1 MNTNWLNTKEYP
13 FAHNYLTVDGAQ
25 LHYID
30 EGQGEVILFVHG
42 TPSWSFEFRNV
53 IKYLSKKYRCIA
65 LDHIGF
71 GLSDKPAGYDYSIQN
86 HTATLLKLIN
96 HLQLNQFTMLVH
108 DFGGIIG
115 LAAAEQIPEK
125 ISKLIILNTWCRSI
139 QDEPEYKKMKGILGS
154 PLMPFLYRYFN
165 FSAKYILPAA
175 FGERS
180 RLTPEVH
187 QQYLKPFG
195 NACERNGTV
204 AFAKSLLR
212 DQDYY
217 ASIGKKL
224 PVLKNKPVLII
235 WGMKD
240 AFITEKHL
248 LWMQEQFPAAEVV
261 KYEDAGH
268 FVLEEKSVVAGPVIE
283 AFLG

>member
-1 MNTNWLNTKEYP
+1 MNTNWLNTNEYP
-13 FAHNYLTVDGAQ
+13 FKH
-25 LHYID
+25 HYFKVNDTTMHYVD
-30 EGQGEVILFVHG
+30 EGEGEVLLFVHG

-53 IKYLSKKYRCIA
+53 IKFLSKKYRCIA
-65 LDHIGF
+65 IDHIGF
-71 GLSDKPAGYDYSIQN
+71 GLSEKPAKYDYTVQN
-86 HTATLLKLIN
+86 HTASLLKLVT

-125 ISKLIILNTWCRSI
+125 IKGLVILNTWCRSI
-139 QDEPEYKKMKGILGS
+139 QDEPEYKKMKMILGS
-154 PLMPFLYRYFN
+154 PLMPLLYRYLN

-180 RLTPEVH
+180 RLTPEIH
-187 QQYLKPFG
+187 QHFLRPFSKVS
-195 NACERNGTV
+195 ERNGTI

-217 ASIGKKL
+217 ASVGEKL
-224 PVLKNKPVLII
+224 SILKDNPVLII

-240 AFITEKHL
+240 EFITEKHL
-248 LWMQEQFPAAEVV
+248 LWMQEQFPGSKVV
-261 KYEDAGH
+261 RYDDAGH
-268 FVLEEKSVVAGPVIE
+268 FVLEEKSVVAGPVIAE
-283 AFLG
+283 FMG

>member
-1 MNTNWLNTKEYP
+1 MNTNWLNTNEYP
-13 FAHNYLTVDGAQ
+13 FKH
-25 LHYID
+25 HYFKVNDTTMHYVD
-30 EGQGEVILFVHG
+30 EGEGEVLLFVHG

-53 IKYLSKKYRCIA
+53 IKFLSKKYRCIA
-65 LDHIGF
+65 IDHIGF
-71 GLSDKPAGYDYSIQN
+71 GLSEKPAKYDYTVQN
-86 HTATLLKLIN
+86 HTASLLKLIT

-125 ISKLIILNTWCRSI
+125 IKGLVILNTWCRSI
-139 QDEPEYKKMKGILGS
+139 QDEPEYKKMKVILGS
-154 PLMPFLYRYFN
+154 PLMPLLYRYLN

-180 RLTPEVH
+180 RLTPEIH
-187 QQYLKPFG
+187 QHFLRPFSKVS
-195 NACERNGTV
+195 ERNGTI

-217 ASIGKKL
+217 ASVGEKL
-224 PVLKNKPVLII
+224 SILKDKPVLII

-240 AFITEKHL
+240 EFITEKHL
-248 LWMQEQFPAAEVV
+248 LWMQEQFPGSKVV
-261 KYEDAGH
+261 RYDDAGH
-268 FVLEEKSVVAGPVIE
+268 FVLEEKSVVAGPVIAE
-283 AFLG
+283 FMG

>member
-1 MNTNWLNTKEYP
+1 MNTNWLNTNEYP
-13 FAHNYLTVDGAQ
+13 FKH
-25 LHYID
+25 HYFKVNDTTMHYVD
-30 EGQGEVILFVHG
+30 EGEGEVLLFVHG

-53 IKYLSKKYRCIA
+53 IKFLSKKYRCIA
-65 LDHIGF
+65 IDHIGF
-71 GLSDKPAGYDYSIQN
+71 GLSEKPAKYDYTVQN
-86 HTATLLKLIN
+86 HTASLLKLVT

-125 ISKLIILNTWCRSI
+125 IKGLVILNTWCRSI
-139 QDEPEYKKMKGILGS
+139 QDEPEYKKMKMILGS
-154 PLMPFLYRYFN
+154 PLMPLLYRYLN

-180 RLTPEVH
+180 RLTPEIH
-187 QQYLKPFG
+187 QHFLRPFSK
-195 NACERNGTV
+195 ASERNGTI

-224 PVLKNKPVLII
+224 SILKDKPVLII

-240 AFITEKHL
+240 EFITEKHL
-248 LWMQEQFPAAEVV
+248 LWMQEQFPGSKVV
-261 KYEDAGH
+261 RYDDAGH
-268 FVLEEKSVVAGPVIE
+268 FVLEEKSVVAGPVIAE
-283 AFLG
+283 FMG

>member
-1 MNTNWLNTKEYP
+1 MNTNWLNTNEYP
-13 FAHNYLTVDGAQ
+13 FKH
-25 LHYID
+25 HYFKVNDTTMHYVD
-30 EGQGEVILFVHG
+30 EGEGEVLLFVHG

-53 IKYLSKKYRCIA
+53 IKFLSKKYRCIA
-65 LDHIGF
+65 IDHIGF
-71 GLSDKPAGYDYSIQN
+71 GLSEKPAKYDYTVQN
-86 HTATLLKLIN
+86 HTASLLKLIT

-125 ISKLIILNTWCRSI
+125 IKGLVILNTWCRSI
-139 QDEPEYKKMKGILGS
+139 QDEPEYKKMKVILGS
-154 PLMPFLYRYFN
+154 PLMPLLYRYLN

-180 RLTPEVH
+180 RLTPEIH
-187 QQYLKPFG
+187 QHFLRPFSK
-195 NACERNGTV
+195 ASERNGTI

-224 PVLKNKPVLII
+224 SILKDKPVLII

-240 AFITEKHL
+240 EFITEKHL
-248 LWMQEQFPAAEVV
+248 LWMQEQFPGSKVV
-261 KYEDAGH
+261 RYDDAGH
-268 FVLEEKSVVAGPVIE
+268 FVLEEKSVVAGPVIAE
-283 AFLG
+283 FMG

>member
-1 MNTNWLNTKEYP
+1 
-13 FAHNYLTVDGAQ
+13 
-25 LHYID
+25 
-30 EGQGEVILFVHG
+30 HG

-53 IKYLSKKYRCIA
+53 IKHLSKKYRCIA

-96 HLQLNQFTMLVH
+96 NLQLNQFTMLVH

-115 LAAAEQIPEK
+115 LAAAEQIPDK

-195 NACERNGTV
+195 NASERNGTV

-248 LWMQEQFPAAEVV
+248 LWMQEQFPTAEVV

>member
-13 FAHNYLTVDGAQ
+13 FAHNYITVDGAQ

-30 EGQGEVILFVHG
+30 EGQGEVLLFVHG

-115 LAAAEQIPEK
+115 LAAAEQIPDK

-195 NACERNGTV
+195 NAGERNGTV
-204 AFAKSLLR
+204 SFAKSLLR

-217 ASIGKKL
+217 ESIGKML

-248 LWMQEQFPAAEVV
+248 LWMQEQFPTAEVV

>member
-1 MNTNWLNTKEYP
+1 MNTSWLNTKEYP
-13 FAHNYLTVDGAQ
+13 FAHNYLTVVGGQ

-30 EGQGEVILFVHG
+30 EGQGEVLLFVHG

-53 IKYLSKKYRCIA
+53 IKHLSKNYRCIA

-96 HLQLNQFTMLVH
+96 HLQLNQFSMLVH

-115 LAAAEQIPEK
+115 LAAAEQIPDK
-125 ISKLIILNTWCRSI
+125 ISKIIILNTWCRSI

-195 NACERNGTV
+195 NASERNGTV

-212 DQDYY
+212 DQQYY
-217 ASIGKKL
+217 ESIGKML
-224 PVLKNKPVLII
+224 SVLKNKPVLII

>member
-71 GLSDKPAGYDYSIQN
+71 GLSDKPSGYDYSIQN

-115 LAAAEQIPEK
+115 LAAAEQIPDK

-195 NACERNGTV
+195 NAGERNGTV
-204 AFAKSLLR
+204 SFAKSLLR

-217 ASIGKKL
+217 ESIGKML

-248 LWMQEQFPAAEVV
+248 LWMQEQFPTAEVV

>member
-1 MNTNWLNTKEYP
+1 MNTNWLNTNEYP
-13 FAHNYLTVDGAQ
+13 FKH
-25 LHYID
+25 HYFKVNDTTMHYVD
-30 EGQGEVILFVHG
+30 EGEGEVLLFVHG

-53 IKYLSKKYRCIA
+53 IKFLSKKYRCIA
-65 LDHIGF
+65 IDHIGF
-71 GLSDKPAGYDYSIQN
+71 GLSEKPAKYDYTVQN
-86 HTATLLKLIN
+86 HTASLLKLVT

-125 ISKLIILNTWCRSI
+125 IKGLVILNTWCRSI
-139 QDEPEYKKMKGILGS
+139 QDEPEYKKMKMILGS
-154 PLMPFLYRYFN
+154 PLMPLLYRYLN

-180 RLTPEVH
+180 RLTPEIH
-187 QQYLKPFG
+187 QHFLRPFSKVS
-195 NACERNGTV
+195 ERNGTI

-217 ASIGKKL
+217 ASVGEKL
-224 PVLKNKPVLII
+224 SILKDKPVLII

-240 AFITEKHL
+240 EFITEKHL
-248 LWMQEQFPAAEVV
+248 LWMQEQFPGSKVV
-261 KYEDAGH
+261 RYDEAGH
-268 FVLEEKSVVAGPVIE
+268 FVLEEKSVVAGPVIAE
-283 AFLG
+283 FMG

>member
-13 FAHNYLTVDGAQ
+13 FAHNYITVDGAQ

-30 EGQGEVILFVHG
+30 EGQGEVLLFVHG

-96 HLQLNQFTMLVH
+96 HLQLNQFSMLVH

-115 LAAAEQIPEK
+115 LAAAEQIPDK

-195 NACERNGTV
+195 NAGERNGTV
-204 AFAKSLLR
+204 SFAKSLLR

-217 ASIGKKL
+217 ESIGKML

-248 LWMQEQFPAAEVV
+248 LWMQEQFPTAEVV

>member
-13 FAHNYLTVDGAQ
+13 FAHNYITVDGAQ

-71 GLSDKPAGYDYSIQN
+71 GLSDKPSGYDYSIQN

-195 NACERNGTV
+195 NAGERNGTV

-217 ASIGKKL
+217 ESIGKML

-248 LWMQEQFPAAEVV
+248 LWMQEQFPIAEVV

>member
-1 MNTNWLNTKEYP
+1 MNTNWLNTNEYP
-13 FAHNYLTVDGAQ
+13 FKH
-25 LHYID
+25 HYFKVNDTTMHYVD
-30 EGQGEVILFVHG
+30 EGEGEVLLFVHG

-53 IKYLSKKYRCIA
+53 IKFLSKKYRCIA
-65 LDHIGF
+65 IDHIGF
-71 GLSDKPAGYDYSIQN
+71 GLSEKPAKYDYTVQN
-86 HTATLLKLIN
+86 HTASLLKLVT

-125 ISKLIILNTWCRSI
+125 IKGLVILNTWCRSI
-139 QDEPEYKKMKGILGS
+139 QDEPEYKKMKMILGS
-154 PLMPFLYRYFN
+154 PLVPLLYRYLN

-180 RLTPEVH
+180 RLTPEIH
-187 QQYLKPFG
+187 QHFLRPFSKVS
-195 NACERNGTV
+195 ERNGTI

-217 ASIGKKL
+217 ASVGEKL
-224 PVLKNKPVLII
+224 SILKDKPVLII

-240 AFITEKHL
+240 EFITEKHL
-248 LWMQEQFPAAEVV
+248 LWMQEQFPGSKVV
-261 KYEDAGH
+261 RYDDAGH
-268 FVLEEKSVVAGPVIE
+268 FVLEEKSVVAGPVIAE
-283 AFLG
+283 FMG

>member
-1 MNTNWLNTKEYP
+1 MNTNWLNTNEYP
-13 FAHNYLTVDGAQ
+13 FKH
-25 LHYID
+25 HYFKVNDTTMHYVD
-30 EGQGEVILFVHG
+30 EGEGEVLLFVHG

-53 IKYLSKKYRCIA
+53 IKFLSKKYRCIA
-65 LDHIGF
+65 IDHIGF
-71 GLSDKPAGYDYSIQN
+71 GLSEKPAKYDYTVQN
-86 HTATLLKLIN
+86 HTASLLKLVT

-125 ISKLIILNTWCRSI
+125 IKGLVILNTWCRSI
-139 QDEPEYKKMKGILGS
+139 QDEPEYKKMKMILGS
-154 PLMPFLYRYFN
+154 PLMPLLYRYLN

-180 RLTPEVH
+180 RLTPEIH
-187 QQYLKPFG
+187 QHFLRPFSKVS
-195 NACERNGTV
+195 ERNGTI

-217 ASIGKKL
+217 ASVGKKL
-224 PVLKNKPVLII
+224 SILKDKPVLII

-240 AFITEKHL
+240 EFITEKHL
-248 LWMQEQFPAAEVV
+248 LWMQEQFPGSKVV
-261 KYEDAGH
+261 RYDDAGH
-268 FVLEEKSVVAGPVIE
+268 FVLEEKSVVAGPVIAE
-283 AFLG
+283 FMG

>member
-1 MNTNWLNTKEYP
+1 MNTNWLNTNEYP
-13 FAHNYLTVDGAQ
+13 FKH
-25 LHYID
+25 HYFKVNDTTMHYVD
-30 EGQGEVILFVHG
+30 EGEGEVLLFVHG

-53 IKYLSKKYRCIA
+53 IKFLSKKYRCIA
-65 LDHIGF
+65 IDHIGF
-71 GLSDKPAGYDYSIQN
+71 GLSEKPAKYDYTVQN
-86 HTATLLKLIN
+86 HTASLLKLVT

-125 ISKLIILNTWCRSI
+125 IKGLVILNTWCRSI
-139 QDEPEYKKMKGILGS
+139 QDEPEYKKMKVILGS
-154 PLMPFLYRYFN
+154 PLMPLLYRYLN

-180 RLTPEVH
+180 RLTPEIH
-187 QQYLKPFG
+187 QHFLRPFSK
-195 NACERNGTV
+195 ASERNGTI

-224 PVLKNKPVLII
+224 SILKDKPVLII

-240 AFITEKHL
+240 EFITEKHL
-248 LWMQEQFPAAEVV
+248 LWMQEQFPGSKVV
-261 KYEDAGH
+261 RYDDAGH
-268 FVLEEKSVVAGPVIE
+268 FVLEEKSVVAGPVIAE
-283 AFLG
+283 FMG

>member
-1 MNTNWLNTKEYP
+1 MNTNWLNTNEYP
-13 FAHNYLTVDGAQ
+13 FKH
-25 LHYID
+25 HYFKVNDTTMHYVD
-30 EGQGEVILFVHG
+30 EGEGEVLLFVHG

-53 IKYLSKKYRCIA
+53 IKFLSKKYRCIA
-65 LDHIGF
+65 IDHIGF
-71 GLSDKPAGYDYSIQN
+71 GLSEKPAKYDYTVQN
-86 HTATLLKLIN
+86 HTASLLKLVT

-125 ISKLIILNTWCRSI
+125 IKGLVILNTWCRSI
-139 QDEPEYKKMKGILGS
+139 QDEPEYKKMKMILGS
-154 PLMPFLYRYFN
+154 PLMPLLYRYLN

-180 RLTPEVH
+180 RLTPEIH
-187 QQYLKPFG
+187 QHFLRPFSKVS
-195 NACERNGTV
+195 ERNGTI

-224 PVLKNKPVLII
+224 SILKDKPVLII

-240 AFITEKHL
+240 EFITEKHL
-248 LWMQEQFPAAEVV
+248 LWMQEQFPGSKVV
-261 KYEDAGH
+261 RYDDAGH
-268 FVLEEKSVVAGPVIE
+268 FVLEEKSVVAGPVIAE
-283 AFLG
+283 FMG

>member
-1 MNTNWLNTKEYP
+1 M
-13 FAHNYLTVDGAQ
+13 
-25 LHYID
+25 
-30 EGQGEVILFVHG
+30 HG

-53 IKYLSKKYRCIA
+53 IKFLSKKYRCIA
-65 LDHIGF
+65 IDHIGF
-71 GLSDKPAGYDYSIQN
+71 GLSEKPAKYDYTVQN
-86 HTATLLKLIN
+86 HTASLLKLVT

-125 ISKLIILNTWCRSI
+125 IKGLVILNTWCRSI
-139 QDEPEYKKMKGILGS
+139 QDEPEYKKMKMILGS
-154 PLMPFLYRYFN
+154 PLMPLLYRYLN

-180 RLTPEVH
+180 RLTPEIH
-187 QQYLKPFG
+187 QHFLRPFSKVS
-195 NACERNGTV
+195 ERNGTI

-217 ASIGKKL
+217 ASVGEKL
-224 PVLKNKPVLII
+224 SILKDNPVLII

-240 AFITEKHL
+240 EFITEKHL
-248 LWMQEQFPAAEVV
+248 LWMQEQFPGSKVV
-261 KYEDAGH
+261 RYDDAGH
-268 FVLEEKSVVAGPVIE
+268 FVLEEKSVVAGPVIAE
-283 AFLG
+283 FMG

>member
-13 FAHNYLTVDGAQ
+13 FAHNYITVDGAQ

-71 GLSDKPAGYDYSIQN
+71 GLSDKPSGYDYSIQN

-115 LAAAEQIPEK
+115 LAAAEQIPDK

-195 NACERNGTV
+195 NAGERNGTV
-204 AFAKSLLR
+204 SFAKSLLR

-217 ASIGKKL
+217 ESIGKML

-248 LWMQEQFPAAEVV
+248 LWMQEQFPTAEVV

>member
-1 MNTNWLNTKEYP
+1 MNTNWLNTNEYP
-13 FAHNYLTVDGAQ
+13 FKH
-25 LHYID
+25 HYFKVNDTTMHYVD
-30 EGQGEVILFVHG
+30 EGEGEVLLFVHG

-53 IKYLSKKYRCIA
+53 IKFLSKKYRCIA
-65 LDHIGF
+65 IDHIGF
-71 GLSDKPAGYDYSIQN
+71 GLSEKPAKYDYTVQN
-86 HTATLLKLIN
+86 HTASLLKLIT

-125 ISKLIILNTWCRSI
+125 IKGLVILNTWCRSI
-139 QDEPEYKKMKGILGS
+139 QDEPEYKKMKMILGS
-154 PLMPFLYRYFN
+154 PLMPLLYRYLN

-180 RLTPEVH
+180 RLTPEIH
-187 QQYLKPFG
+187 QHFLRPFSKVS
-195 NACERNGTV
+195 ERNGTI

-217 ASIGKKL
+217 ASVGKKL
-224 PVLKNKPVLII
+224 SILKDKPVLII

-240 AFITEKHL
+240 EFITEKHL
-248 LWMQEQFPAAEVV
+248 LWMQEQFPGSKVV
-261 KYEDAGH
+261 RYDDAGH
-268 FVLEEKSVVAGPVIE
+268 FVLEEKSVVAGPVIAE
-283 AFLG
+283 FMG

>member
-1 MNTNWLNTKEYP
+1 MNTNWLNTNEYP
-13 FAHNYLTVDGAQ
+13 FKH
-25 LHYID
+25 HYFKVNDTTMHYVD
-30 EGQGEVILFVHG
+30 EGEGEVLLFVHG

-53 IKYLSKKYRCIA
+53 IKFLSKKYRCIA
-65 LDHIGF
+65 IDHIGF
-71 GLSDKPAGYDYSIQN
+71 GLSEKPAKYDYTVQN
-86 HTATLLKLIN
+86 HTASLLKLVT

-125 ISKLIILNTWCRSI
+125 IKGLVILNTWCRSI
-139 QDEPEYKKMKGILGS
+139 QDEPEYKKMKMILGS
-154 PLMPFLYRYFN
+154 PLMPLLYRYLN

-180 RLTPEVH
+180 RLTPEIH
-187 QQYLKPFG
+187 QHFLRPFSK
-195 NACERNGTV
+195 ASERNGTI

-217 ASIGKKL
+217 ASVGKKL
-224 PVLKNKPVLII
+224 SILKDKPVLII

-240 AFITEKHL
+240 EFITEKHL
-248 LWMQEQFPAAEVV
+248 LWMQEQFPGSKVV
-261 KYEDAGH
+261 RYDDAGH
-268 FVLEEKSVVAGPVIE
+268 FVLEEKSVVAGPVIAE
-283 AFLG
+283 FMG

>member
-1 MNTNWLNTKEYP
+1 MNTNWLNTNEYP
-13 FAHNYLTVDGAQ
+13 FKH
-25 LHYID
+25 HYFKVNDTTMHYVD
-30 EGQGEVILFVHG
+30 EGEGEVLLFVHG

-53 IKYLSKKYRCIA
+53 IKFLSKKYRCIA
-65 LDHIGF
+65 IDHIGF
-71 GLSDKPAGYDYSIQN
+71 GLSEKPAKYDYTVQN
-86 HTATLLKLIN
+86 HTASLLKLIT

-125 ISKLIILNTWCRSI
+125 IKGLVILNTWCRSI
-139 QDEPEYKKMKGILGS
+139 QDEPEYKKMKVILGS
-154 PLMPFLYRYFN
+154 PLMPLLYRYLN

-180 RLTPEVH
+180 RLTPEIH
-187 QQYLKPFG
+187 QHFLRPFSK
-195 NACERNGTV
+195 ASERNGTI

-217 ASIGKKL
+217 ASVGKKL
-224 PVLKNKPVLII
+224 SILKDKPVLII

-240 AFITEKHL
+240 EFITEKHL
-248 LWMQEQFPAAEVV
+248 LWMQEQFPGSKVV
-261 KYEDAGH
+261 RYDDAGH
-268 FVLEEKSVVAGPVIE
+268 FVLEEKSVVAGPVIAE
-283 AFLG
+283 FMG

>member
-1 MNTNWLNTKEYP
+1 MNTNWLNTNEYP
-13 FAHNYLTVDGAQ
+13 FKH
-25 LHYID
+25 HYFKVNDTTMHYVD
-30 EGQGEVILFVHG
+30 EGEGEVLLFVHG

-53 IKYLSKKYRCIA
+53 IKFLSKKYRCIA
-65 LDHIGF
+65 IDHIGF
-71 GLSDKPAGYDYSIQN
+71 GLSEKPAKYDYTVQN
-86 HTATLLKLIN
+86 HTASLLKLIT

-125 ISKLIILNTWCRSI
+125 IKGLVILNTWCRSI
-139 QDEPEYKKMKGILGS
+139 QDEPEYKKMKVILGS
-154 PLMPFLYRYFN
+154 PLMPWLYRYLN

-180 RLTPEVH
+180 RLTPEIH
-187 QQYLKPFG
+187 QHFLRPFSK
-195 NACERNGTV
+195 ASERNGTI

-224 PVLKNKPVLII
+224 SILKDKPVLII

-240 AFITEKHL
+240 EFITEKHL
-248 LWMQEQFPAAEVV
+248 LWMQEQFPGSKVV
-261 KYEDAGH
+261 RYDDAGH
-268 FVLEEKSVVAGPVIE
+268 FVLEEKSVVAGPVIAE
-283 AFLG
+283 FMG

>member
-1 MNTNWLNTKEYP
+1 MNTNWLNTNEYP
-13 FAHNYLTVDGAQ
+13 FKH
-25 LHYID
+25 HYFKVNDTTMHYVD
-30 EGQGEVILFVHG
+30 EGEGEVLLFVHG

-53 IKYLSKKYRCIA
+53 IKFLSKKYRCIA
-65 LDHIGF
+65 IDHIGF
-71 GLSDKPAGYDYSIQN
+71 GLSEKPAKYDYTVQN
-86 HTATLLKLIN
+86 HTASLLKLIT

-125 ISKLIILNTWCRSI
+125 IKGLVILNTWCRSI
-139 QDEPEYKKMKGILGS
+139 QDEPEYKKMKMILGS
-154 PLMPFLYRYFN
+154 PLMPLLYRYLN

-180 RLTPEVH
+180 RLTPEIH
-187 QQYLKPFG
+187 QHFLRPFSK
-195 NACERNGTV
+195 ASERKGTI

-217 ASIGKKL
+217 ASVGKKL
-224 PVLKNKPVLII
+224 TILKDKPVLII

-240 AFITEKHL
+240 EFITEKHL
-248 LWMQEQFPAAEVV
+248 LWVQEQFPGSKVV
-261 KYEDAGH
+261 RYDDAGH
-268 FVLEEKSVVAGPVIE
+268 FVLEEKSVVAGPVIAE
-283 AFLG
+283 FMG

>member
-1 MNTNWLNTKEYP
+1 MNTNWLNTNEYP
-13 FAHNYLTVDGAQ
+13 FKH
-25 LHYID
+25 HYFNVNDTTMHYVD
-30 EGQGEVILFVHG
+30 EGEGEVILFVHG

-53 IKYLSKKYRCIA
+53 IKFLSKKYRCIA
-65 LDHIGF
+65 IDHIGF
-71 GLSDKPAGYDYSIQN
+71 GLSEKPAKYDYTVQN
-86 HTATLLKLIN
+86 HTASLLKLIT

-125 ISKLIILNTWCRSI
+125 IKGLVMLNTWCRSI
-139 QDEPEYKKMKGILGS
+139 QDEPEYKKMKVILGS
-154 PLMPFLYRYFN
+154 PLMPLLYRYLN

-180 RLTPEVH
+180 RLTPEIH
-187 QQYLKPFG
+187 QHFLRPFSK
-195 NACERNGTV
+195 ASERNGTI

-224 PVLKNKPVLII
+224 TILKEKPVLII

-240 AFITEKHL
+240 EFITEKHL
-248 LWMQEQFPAAEVV
+248 LWMQEQFPGSKVV
-261 KYEDAGH
+261 RYDDAGH
-268 FVLEEKSVVAGPVIE
+268 FVLEEKSVVAGPVIAE
-283 AFLG
+283 FMG

>member
-13 FAHNYLTVDGAQ
+13 FAHNYLSVDGAQ

-195 NACERNGTV
+195 NAGERNGTV

-217 ASIGKKL
+217 ESIGKML

-248 LWMQEQFPAAEVV
+248 LWMQEQFPIAEVV

>member
-1 MNTNWLNTKEYP
+1 MNTSWLNTKEYP

-30 EGQGEVILFVHG
+30 EGQGEVLLFVHG
-42 TPSWSFEFRNV
+42 TPSWSFEFRNI
-53 IKYLSKKYRCIA
+53 IKHLSKNYRCIA

-96 HLQLNQFTMLVH
+96 HLQLNQFSMLVH

-115 LAAAEQIPEK
+115 LAAAEQIPDK

-195 NACERNGTV
+195 NASERNGTV

-212 DQDYY
+212 DQQYY
-217 ASIGKKL
+217 ESIGKML
-224 PVLKNKPVLII
+224 SVLKNKPVLII

>member
-1 MNTNWLNTKEYP
+1 MNTNWLNTNEYP
-13 FAHNYLTVDGAQ
+13 FKH
-25 LHYID
+25 HYFKVNDTTMHYVD
-30 EGQGEVILFVHG
+30 EGEGEVLLFVHG

-53 IKYLSKKYRCIA
+53 IKFLSKKYRCIA
-65 LDHIGF
+65 IDHIGF
-71 GLSDKPAGYDYSIQN
+71 GLSEKPAKYDYTVQN
-86 HTATLLKLIN
+86 HTASLLKLVT

-125 ISKLIILNTWCRSI
+125 IKGLVILNTWCRSI
-139 QDEPEYKKMKGILGS
+139 QDEPEYKKMKVILGS
-154 PLMPFLYRYFN
+154 PLMPLLYRYLN

-180 RLTPEVH
+180 RLTPEIH
-187 QQYLKPFG
+187 QHFLRPFSKVS
-195 NACERNGTV
+195 ERNGTI

-224 PVLKNKPVLII
+224 SILKDKPVLII

-240 AFITEKHL
+240 EFITEKHL
-248 LWMQEQFPAAEVV
+248 LWMQEQFPGSKVV
-261 KYEDAGH
+261 RYDDAGH
-268 FVLEEKSVVAGPVIE
+268 FVLEEKSVVAGPVIAE
-283 AFLG
+283 FMG

>member
-1 MNTNWLNTKEYP
+1 MNTNWLNTNEYP
-13 FAHNYLTVDGAQ
+13 FKH
-25 LHYID
+25 HYFNVNDTTMHYVD
-30 EGQGEVILFVHG
+30 EGEGEVILFVHG

-53 IKYLSKKYRCIA
+53 IKFLSKKYRCIA

-71 GLSDKPAGYDYSIQN
+71 GLSEKPAKYDYTVQN
-86 HTATLLKLIN
+86 HTASLLKLIT

-125 ISKLIILNTWCRSI
+125 IKRLIILNTWCRSI
-139 QDEPEYKKMKGILGS
+139 QDEPEYKKMKVILGS
-154 PLMPFLYRYFN
+154 PLMPLLYRYLN

-180 RLTPEVH
+180 RLTPEIH
-187 QQYLKPFG
+187 QHFLRPFSK
-195 NACERNGTV
+195 ASERNGTI

-224 PVLKNKPVLII
+224 TILKDKPVLII

-240 AFITEKHL
+240 EFITEKHL
-248 LWMQEQFPAAEVV
+248 LWMQGQFPGSKVV
-261 KYEDAGH
+261 CYDDAGH
-268 FVLEEKSVVAGPVIE
+268 FVLEEKSVVAGPVIAE
-283 AFLG
+283 FMG

>member
-13 FAHNYLTVDGAQ
+13 FAHNYITVDGAQ

-71 GLSDKPAGYDYSIQN
+71 GLSDKPSGYDYSIQN

-115 LAAAEQIPEK
+115 LAAAEQIPDK

-195 NACERNGTV
+195 NAGERNGTV
-204 AFAKSLLR
+204 SFAKSLLR

-217 ASIGKKL
+217 ESIGKML

-248 LWMQEQFPAAEVV
+248 LWMQEQFPIAEVV

>member
-1 MNTNWLNTKEYP
+1 MNTNWLNTNEYP
-13 FAHNYLTVDGAQ
+13 FKHNYFKVNDTTM
-25 LHYID
+25 HYVD
-30 EGQGEVILFVHG
+30 EGEGEVLLFVHG

-53 IKYLSKKYRCIA
+53 IKFLSKKYRCIA
-65 LDHIGF
+65 IDHIGF
-71 GLSDKPAGYDYSIQN
+71 GLSEKPAKYDYTVQN
-86 HTATLLKLIN
+86 HTASLLKLIT

-125 ISKLIILNTWCRSI
+125 IKGLVILNTWCRSI
-139 QDEPEYKKMKGILGS
+139 QDEPEYKKMKMILGS
-154 PLMPFLYRYFN
+154 PLMPLLYRYLN

-180 RLTPEVH
+180 RLTPEIH
-187 QQYLKPFG
+187 QHFLRPFSK
-195 NACERNGTV
+195 ASERNGTI

-217 ASIGKKL
+217 ASVGKKL
-224 PVLKNKPVLII
+224 SILKDKPVLII

-240 AFITEKHL
+240 EFITEKHL
-248 LWMQEQFPAAEVV
+248 LWMQEQFPGSKVV
-261 KYEDAGH
+261 RYDDAGH
-268 FVLEEKSVVAGPVIE
+268 FVLEEKSVVAGPVIAE
-283 AFLG
+283 FMG

>member
-13 FAHNYLTVDGAQ
+13 FAHNYLSVDGAQ

-115 LAAAEQIPEK
+115 LAAAEQIPDK

-195 NACERNGTV
+195 NAGERNGTV

-217 ASIGKKL
+217 ESIGKML

-248 LWMQEQFPAAEVV
+248 LWMQEQFPTAEVV

>member
-1 MNTNWLNTKEYP
+1 MNNNWLNTKEYP

-30 EGQGEVILFVHG
+30 EGLGEVLLFVHG

-115 LAAAEQIPEK
+115 LAAAEQIPDK

-154 PLMPFLYRYFN
+154 PLMPILYRYFN

-195 NACERNGTV
+195 NASERNGTV

-224 PVLKNKPVLII
+224 TVLKNKPVLII

-240 AFITEKHL
+240 SFITEKHL

>member
-1 MNTNWLNTKEYP
+1 MNTNWLNTNEYP
-13 FAHNYLTVDGAQ
+13 FKH
-25 LHYID
+25 HYFKVNDTTMHYVD
-30 EGQGEVILFVHG
+30 EGEGEVLLFVHG

-53 IKYLSKKYRCIA
+53 IKFLSKKYRCIA
-65 LDHIGF
+65 IDHIGF
-71 GLSDKPAGYDYSIQN
+71 GLSEKPAKYDYTVQN
-86 HTATLLKLIN
+86 HTASLLKLIT

-125 ISKLIILNTWCRSI
+125 IKGLVILNTWCRSI
-139 QDEPEYKKMKGILGS
+139 QDEPEYKKMKMILGS
-154 PLMPFLYRYFN
+154 PLMPLLYRYLN

-180 RLTPEVH
+180 RLTPEIH
-187 QQYLKPFG
+187 QHFLRPFSKVS
-195 NACERNGTV
+195 ERNGTI

-217 ASIGKKL
+217 ARKKEKLSI
-224 PVLKNKPVLII
+224 LKDKPVLII

-240 AFITEKHL
+240 EFITEKHL
-248 LWMQEQFPAAEVV
+248 LWMQEQFPGSKVV
-261 KYEDAGH
+261 RYDDAGH
-268 FVLEEKSVVAGPVIE
+268 FVLEEKSVVAGPVIAE
-283 AFLG
+283 FMG

>member
-30 EGQGEVILFVHG
+30 EGLGEVLLFVHG

-115 LAAAEQIPEK
+115 LAAAEQIPDK

-154 PLMPFLYRYFN
+154 PLMPILYRYFN

-195 NACERNGTV
+195 NASERNGTV

-224 PVLKNKPVLII
+224 TVLKNKPVLII

-240 AFITEKHL
+240 SFITEKHL

>member
-1 MNTNWLNTKEYP
+1 MNTNWLNTNEYP
-13 FAHNYLTVDGAQ
+13 FKH
-25 LHYID
+25 HYFNVNDTTMHYVD
-30 EGQGEVILFVHG
+30 EGEGEVILFVHG

-53 IKYLSKKYRCIA
+53 IKFLSKKYRCIA

-71 GLSDKPAGYDYSIQN
+71 GLSEKPAKYDYTVQN
-86 HTATLLKLIN
+86 HTASLLKLIT

-125 ISKLIILNTWCRSI
+125 IKRLIILNTWCRSI
-139 QDEPEYKKMKGILGS
+139 QDEPEYKKMKVILGS
-154 PLMPFLYRYFN
+154 PLMPLLYRYLN

-180 RLTPEVH
+180 RLTPEIH
-187 QQYLKPFG
+187 QHFLRPFSK
-195 NACERNGTV
+195 ASERNGTI

-224 PVLKNKPVLII
+224 TILKEKPVLII

-240 AFITEKHL
+240 EFITEKHL
-248 LWMQEQFPAAEVV
+248 LWMQEQFPGSKVV
-261 KYEDAGH
+261 RYDDAGH
-268 FVLEEKSVVAGPVIE
+268 FVLEEKSVVAGPVIAE
-283 AFLG
+283 FMG

>member
-1 MNTNWLNTKEYP
+1 MNTNWLNTNEYP
-13 FAHNYLTVDGAQ
+13 FKH
-25 LHYID
+25 HYFKVNDTTMHYVD
-30 EGQGEVILFVHG
+30 EGEGAVLLFVHG

-53 IKYLSKKYRCIA
+53 IKFLSKKYRCIA
-65 LDHIGF
+65 IDHIGF
-71 GLSDKPAGYDYSIQN
+71 GLSEKPAKYDYTVQN
-86 HTATLLKLIN
+86 HTASLLKLIT

-125 ISKLIILNTWCRSI
+125 IKGLVILNTWCRSI
-139 QDEPEYKKMKGILGS
+139 QDEPEYKKMKMILGS
-154 PLMPFLYRYFN
+154 PLMPLLYRYLN

-180 RLTPEVH
+180 RLTPEIH
-187 QQYLKPFG
+187 QHFLRPFSK
-195 NACERNGTV
+195 ASERKGTI

-217 ASIGKKL
+217 ASVGKKL
-224 PVLKNKPVLII
+224 TILKDKPVLII

-240 AFITEKHL
+240 EFITEKHL
-248 LWMQEQFPAAEVV
+248 LWVQEQFPGSKVV
-261 KYEDAGH
+261 RYDDAGH
-268 FVLEEKSVVAGPVIE
+268 FVLEEKSVVAGPVIAE
-283 AFLG
+283 FMG